1 MNISSFAPHLTG
13 RMLPA
18 LFSAAPEFRK
28 PRFPGDPWAV
38 QPHWAA
44 WHWMHST
51 ECTQD
56 ERGCLHG
63 LCKSKSIPIALRICG
78 EPAQADLFGRSA

>member
-1 MNISSFAPHLTG
+1 MPTLRIKDIAPHLAG

-18 LFSAAPEFRK
+18 LFSAAPEFKK

-44 WHWMHST
+44 WHWMHTT
-51 ECTQD
+51 E
-56 ERGCLHG
+56 
-63 LCKSKSIPIALRICG
+63 CG
-78 EPAQADLFGRSA
+78 EPNHIGSSKSWTISIGLRIIGEPPQGTLF